1 MESWWCWMRAWVD
14 SELCKLCLIY
24 SRSQDLVKV
33 KHTDILH
40 ELLIKIADLIQ
51 TSAGRSYVFAN
62 SFNIVKQITNLE
74 DPYKHV
80 KKELNQVGVQLA
92 QLIRGELEA
101 VGWDIRIAMRF
112 SAAAN
117 IIDTSTLGYEPLDLQ
132 KAIWHEPFIEEEVV
146 LPRNKH
152 IYLVLDNAGEAA
164 VDLLLAYALMKNGYR
179 VSIIV
184 RSESYEIDV
193 LKDDLMDLRELIDE
207 DVEIIETPG
216 NMPPIF
222 YIDNDDSY
230 VIAKGIANL
239 EASLE
244 INRTNSLHLLR
255 AKCDVLAKALRV
267 PKNSPLI
274 ITGETFKKVIQEN
287 MLIREQSSKV

>member
-1 MESWWCWMRAWVD
+1 MRAWVD

-24 SRSQDLVKV
+24 SRSQDLVKM
-33 KHTDILH
+33 KHADILH

-117 IIDTSTLGYEPLDLQ
+117 TIDTSTLGYEPLDLQ
-132 KAIWHEPFIEEEVV
+132 KAIWHEPFIEEEVI

>member
-1 MESWWCWMRAWVD
+1 MRAWVD

-24 SRSQDLVKV
+24 SRSQDLVKM
-33 KHTDILH
+33 KHADILH

-132 KAIWHEPFIEEEVV
+132 KAIWHEPFIEEEVI
-146 LPRNKH
+146 LPKNKH

-216 NMPPIF
+216 NMPPLF

>member
-1 MESWWCWMRAWVD
+1 MRAWVD

-33 KHTDILH
+33 KHADILH

-132 KAIWHEPFIEEEVV
+132 KAIWHEPFIEEEVI

>member
-1 MESWWCWMRAWVD
+1 MGVWVD
-14 SELCKLCLIY
+14 NELCKLCLIY
-24 SRSQDLVKV
+24 NRAQDLVKV
-33 KHTDILH
+33 KHINNLH
-40 ELLIKIADLIQ
+40 ELLVKIADLIQ
-51 TSAGRSYVFAN
+51 TSTGRSHVFSN
-62 SFNIVKQITNLE
+62 SFNIVKQITNLR
-74 DPYKHV
+74 DPYKQL
-80 KKELNQVGVQLA
+80 KKELNQVGLQLA
-92 QLIRGELEA
+92 RRIRERLES
-101 VGWDIRIAMRF
+101 VGWDLRIAMRV

-117 IIDTSTLGYEPLDLQ
+117 IIDTSTLGYEPLDVQ
-132 KAIWHEPFIEEEVV
+132 KAIWHEPFIEEEVI
-146 LPRNKH
+146 LPRNKL

-164 VDLLLAYALMKNGYR
+164 VDLLLAYALVRNGYR

-193 LKDDLMDLRELIDE
+193 LKDDLMDLHELIDE

-216 NMPPIF
+216 NIPPIF
-222 YIDNDDSY
+222 YVDSDDSY

-244 INRTNSLHLLR
+244 INRKNSLHLLR
-255 AKCDVLAKALRV
+255 VKCDVLAKALRV

-274 ITGETFKKVIQEN
+274 ITSETFKKLIQEN

>member
-1 MESWWCWMRAWVD
+1 
-14 SELCKLCLIY
+14 
-24 SRSQDLVKV
+24 VKV
-33 KHTDILH
+33 KHADILH

-132 KAIWHEPFIEEEVV
+132 KAIWHEPFIEEEVI

>member
-1 MESWWCWMRAWVD
+1 MRAWVD

-33 KHTDILH
+33 KHADILH

>member
-1 MESWWCWMRAWVD
+1 MRAWVD

-33 KHTDILH
+33 KHADILH

-132 KAIWHEPFIEEEVV
+132 KAIWHEPFIEEEVI
-146 LPRNKH
+146 LPKNKH

-216 NMPPIF
+216 NMPPLF

>member
-1 MESWWCWMRAWVD
+1 MRAWVD

-33 KHTDILH
+33 KHADILH

-132 KAIWHEPFIEEEVV
+132 KAIWHEPFIEEEVI
-146 LPRNKH
+146 LPKNKH

>member
-1 MESWWCWMRAWVD
+1 
-14 SELCKLCLIY
+14 
-24 SRSQDLVKV
+24 VKV
-33 KHTDILH
+33 KHADILH

>member
-1 MESWWCWMRAWVD
+1 MRAWVD

-33 KHTDILH
+33 KHADILH

-62 SFNIVKQITNLE
+62 SFTIVKQITNLE

-132 KAIWHEPFIEEEVV
+132 KAIWHEPFIEEEVI

-230 VIAKGIANL
+230 VIAKDIANL

>member
-1 MESWWCWMRAWVD
+1 MRAWVD

-24 SRSQDLVKV
+24 SRSQDLVKM
-33 KHTDILH
+33 KHADILH

-132 KAIWHEPFIEEEVV
+132 KAIWHEPFIEEEVI

-274 ITGETFKKVIQEN
+274 ITGETFKKVIHEN

>member
-1 MESWWCWMRAWVD
+1 
-14 SELCKLCLIY
+14 
-24 SRSQDLVKV
+24 VKV
-33 KHTDILH
+33 KHADILH

-132 KAIWHEPFIEEEVV
+132 KAIWHEPFIEEEVI

-255 AKCDVLAKALRV
+255 AKCDVLAKALRA

>member
-1 MESWWCWMRAWVD
+1 MRAWVD

-24 SRSQDLVKV
+24 SRSQDLVKM
-33 KHTDILH
+33 KHADILH

-132 KAIWHEPFIEEEVV
+132 KAIWHEPFIEEEVI